1 MLGNIL
7 DGIKSIANFFITV
20 GQFIVDFISDLVYA
34 IGLIGKTVLEIP
46 SYIGW
51 LPSSLIAMLTTIF
64 SIVVIYKIL
73 GRD

>member
-34 IGLIGKTVLEIP
+34 IGLIGKTILEIP
-46 SYIGW
+46 SYLGW

>member
-46 SYIGW
+46 SYLGW

>member
-46 SYIGW
+46 SYLGW
-51 LPSSLIAMLTTIF
+51 LPSSLMAMLTTIF

>member
-20 GQFIVDFISDLVYA
+20 GQFIVDFIADLVYA
-34 IGLIGKTVLEIP
+34 IGLIGKTVLELP
-46 SYIGW
+46 SYIQWIPG
-51 LPSSLIAMLTTIF
+51 SLVALLTTAF
-64 SIVVIYKIL
+64 SIVVIYKVL

>member
-20 GQFIVDFISDLVYA
+20 GNFIVDFISDLVYS
-34 IGLIGKTVLEIP
+34 IGLIGKTVLELP
-46 SYIGW
+46 SYFAW
-51 LPSSLIAMLTTIF
+51 LPGSIVALLTTIF
-64 SIVVIYKIL
+64 TIVVIYKVL